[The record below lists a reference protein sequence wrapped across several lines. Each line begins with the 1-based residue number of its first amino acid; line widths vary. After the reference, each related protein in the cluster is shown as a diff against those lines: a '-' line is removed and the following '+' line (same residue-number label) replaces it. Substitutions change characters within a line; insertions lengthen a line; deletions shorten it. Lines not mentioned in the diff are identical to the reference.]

1 MLKKFTA
8 AVFLAALSISSGFA
22 APNSEDANASSAQAQ
37 PQKSFASRL
46 GESIGQASNRAS
58 ELVMNSFSA
67 LDVPYR
73 LGGTSRDTGFDCSG
87 FVRAMFEQTAGLLL
101 PRRAAEQAAAT
112 TAIDKSELKPG
123 DLVFF
128 NTLRRSFSHVGIYIG
143 DGKFVHAPRTGSQV
157 RVESMNVS
165 YWQRRFDGA
174 RRVFTSEPAR
184 ATSDAATPTTAAAAT
199 NNGGAP
205 RVLNRE
211 SPAPSAVRLGGSS
224 NAAQTDRAPAPSPA
238 SGDKSI

>member
-1 MLKKFTA
+1 MPDW
-8 AVFLAALSISSGFA
+8 LA
-22 APNSEDANASSAQAQ
+22 
-37 PQKSFASRL
+37 
-46 GESIGQASNRAS
+46 
-58 ELVMNSFSA
+58 
-67 LDVPYR
+67 
-73 LGGTSRDTGFDCSG
+73 
-87 FVRAMFEQTAGLLL
+87 LL

-224 NAAQTDRAPAPSPA
+224 NAAQADRAPAPSPA